1 MKQTRRVLVEPTEKA
16 VKDYYYAEIAHA
28 RRIRELNKEHGYKT
42 RWDGLP
48 EHVSE
53 NMIKFFIR
61 AKLNDLSCSWLCKGD
76 LVSSVMG
83 TIECKSFTSDGP
95 TSFGP
100 KQKWDNIFFLDAR
113 GWLDNNIVIWHI
125 PLPNTDPVWTS
136 IKVNKKQSKAEQSD
150 ESRRPRINW
159 EALYPQVKDHCR
171 KVYEGT
177 FEDIFTAVAPVA
189 EPPA

>member
-1 MKQTRRVLVEPTEKA
+1 MPPKAKPVEPSEQA
-16 VKDYYYAEIAHA
+16 VKDYYYAERTYAK
-28 RRIRELNKEHGYKT
+28 RIRELNGEHGYKT

-53 NMIKFFIR
+53 NIIKYFIR
-61 AKLNDLSCSWLCKGD
+61 AKMNDPSCTWICKGD
-76 LVSSVMG
+76 LTSAALG
-83 TIECKSFTSDGP
+83 IIECKSFTSDGP

-100 KQKWDNIFFLDAR
+100 KQKWDHIFFLDAR
-113 GWLDNNIVIWHI
+113 GWLDNVIVIWHI

-136 IKVNKKQSKAEQSD
+136 IKVNKKQSKADQSD

-159 EALYPQVKDHCR
+159 EGLKPQLGDHCK

-177 FEDIFTAVAPVA
+177 FEGIFTAVAPVA